1 MVDHRRSRGQNAVL
15 AFTVAAIAG
24 LLATAAASAIRL
36 HKEDRQAGEAEAEA
50 GPELTYTQA
59 KVING
64 KLADLEGKL
73 ASTDGKLSSA
83 AKRDLRRMAM
93 DLLIGGDSAVA
104 KQVSG
109 EIDLPGL
116 KELADDFSSKVHI
129 TREFDAWVT
138 PGTPAWYANMAS
150 VREFDEWALQ
160 QREAIVTEWTLY
172 QDFLAQ
178 RDAQAKAVASTDG
191 DEAVEDE
198 QA

>member
-1 MVDHRRSRGQNAVL
+1 MADYKRSREQNAVL

-24 LLATAAASAIRL
+24 LLATAVASAIRL
-36 HKEDRQAGEAEAEA
+36 CKEDRHAGEAEAEA

-59 KVING
+59 KAIKG
-64 KLADLEGKL
+64 KLADLEDKL
-73 ASTDGKLSSA
+73 DSTDGKISSD

-93 DLLIGGDSAVA
+93 DLLIGSDSAVV

-116 KELADDFSSKVHI
+116 KELAADFSSKVHI

-138 PGTPAWYANMAS
+138 PGTPAWYENVAAI
-150 VREFDEWALQ
+150 REFDEWAFQ
-160 QREAIVTEWTLY
+160 HRKAIVTEWALY
-172 QDFLAQ
+172 QDWLAQ
-178 RDAQAKAVASTDG
+178 RGAQAKAAVDDETMGDG
-191 DEAVEDE
+191 

>member
-24 LLATAAASAIRL
+24 LLATAAASAVRL
-36 HKEDRQAGEAEAEA
+36 YKEDRHAGEDEVEAA
-50 GPELTYTQA
+50 PELTYTQA

-64 KLADLEGKL
+64 RLANLEDRL
-73 ASTDGKLSSA
+73 ASTDGKLSTA

-93 DLLIGGDSAVA
+93 DLLIGGDSAVV

-116 KELADDFSSKVHI
+116 KALAGDFSSKVHI
-129 TREFDAWVT
+129 IREFDAWVT
-138 PGTPAWYANMAS
+138 PGTPDWYANVAA
-150 VREFDEWALQ
+150 VREFDEWALR

-172 QDFLAQ
+172 QDLLAK
-178 RDAQAKAVASTDG
+178 RDAHAKADAPAVD
-191 DEAVEDE
+191 DETMGDE

>member
-1 MVDHRRSRGQNAVL
+1 ML

-36 HKEDRQAGEAEAEA
+36 YKEDRHAGEAEAEA
-50 GPELTYTQA
+50 GPRLTYTQA
-59 KVING
+59 KTIKG

-93 DLLIGGDSAVA
+93 DLLIGGDSAVV

-109 EIDLPGL
+109 EIDIPGL
-116 KELADDFSSKVHI
+116 KALAGDFSSKVHI
-129 TREFDAWVT
+129 VREFDAWVT
-138 PGTPAWYANMAS
+138 PGTPAWYENVAA
-150 VREFDEWALQ
+150 VREFDEWALR
-160 QREAIVTEWTLY
+160 QREEIVTEWTLY
-172 QDFLAQ
+172 QDLLGQ
-178 RDAQAKAVASTDG
+178 RDAQSKAAAPAVD
-191 DEAVEDE
+191 DEAVGDE